1 MCELYTSGLYAR
13 KQMCH
18 SFRESIVHYKESV
31 YFCSAA
37 EGGLSVPGVAAHLFK
52 QILSGTMLCGISA
65 CFDTEMIPF
74 VYPSSRRRILPS
86 LPVDKPYSF

>member
-1 MCELYTSGLYAR
+1 MQENKCATVSEKAS
-13 KQMCH
+13 CV
-18 SFRESIVHYKESV
+18 IESV